1 MFLNADFVSS
11 LAFITAE
18 SRLMVYEN
26 RVLTRIFGAKR
37 DEVTGEWRRLHNKE
51 LCALYS
57 SLNINREIKSMKLKL
72 AGHVTRM

>member
-1 MFLNADFVSS
+1 MCIKKSTCDVFPYLIHIHKSQDMFLNTDFVLS

-37 DEVTGEWRRLHNKE
+37 DEVTGEWRRL
-51 LCALYS
+51 
-57 SLNINREIKSMKLKL
+57 
-72 AGHVTRM
+72 